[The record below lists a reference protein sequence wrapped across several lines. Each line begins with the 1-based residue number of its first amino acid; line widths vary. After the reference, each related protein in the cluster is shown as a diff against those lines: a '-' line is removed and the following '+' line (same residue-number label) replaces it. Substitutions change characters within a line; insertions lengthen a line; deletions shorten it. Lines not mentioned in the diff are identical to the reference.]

1 MGWFGKW
8 AAFAL
13 ALGCCIQ
20 TTLAADYVP
29 PSAAVSKINSY
40 RSYKELTAAANGMDI
55 DKYAYN
61 MTTWQISNGGFFKA
75 MADKYKNPY
84 SSGEKSSW
92 RSKNGGDL
100 ATIDNDATIQ
110 EMRLLATRYKETKNS
125 TYKSAFKNSFN
136 KAVNFLLTMQ
146 RSTGGL
152 PQVWPKRG
160 NYSDHITLNDNAMI
174 RAMVTMMDIANST
187 SPFDSDIIDNTT
199 RNKMRS
205 ALNKAVD
212 YLLKA
217 QIVNNGSPTVWCAQ
231 HDTANYAPRPARA
244 YELESKSGNE
254 SAGVVWF
261 LMNWPDQT
269 PEIQKSIKSAI
280 AWYKRT
286 KVANQKFDKNA
297 GAIVA
302 SNGSS
307 MWYRFYEVNN
317 DNYFFCDRAGAST
330 KTSDLSKI
338 SAERRTGYQWAGDY
352 GSALLNVESAYLS
365 AIAKLPPSSS
375 SSTAT
380 SSSSTAGVSN
390 VSKRKIDFV
399 VGVDGDFKA
408 AFSKAA
414 ASAGAS
420 KRFIIFVP
428 DGEYDLTKLTAD
440 SHGKTTVNASYLSII
455 GQSKEKTIIAN
466 KTDTEGISLTATL
479 YFPKNYDM
487 YMQDIT
493 LQNKSTFATANATRQ
508 VALQQNS
515 GDRFIYKNVR
525 LLSGQDTYYTKT
537 GRTYWEGGEIQGTV
551 DFICGDGDVFFEG
564 TKLVMTRKGGY
575 ITAASTSTSWGYVF
589 NHATI
594 EVSNSSFDKTFY
606 LGRSWKAAKTVF
618 LNTTMKAQP
627 IAEGWAKNMNSA
639 PQVYGEY
646 NSHDPNGKAIDV
658 SKRKTYFDGSKDGS
672 IATLKTVWN
681 ANDVAKYTLSNVTK
695 GSDNWEPNRLTVQVG
710 APKISQDG
718 AEVTWAND
726 ASALCWVV
734 FVNGKYK
741 TNVTQPVFSL
751 QGIPA
756 GSKVT
761 VRAANSMG
769 GLGQASNELVT
780 LDANVTYYN
789 VFVGPSAGGSVQ
801 SSVTGTKAAEGKSVT
816 ITAVPN
822 AGWKF
827 AGWTGSSASK
837 VNPADAAVTLTVD
850 ADIDLQPKFTAEGV
864 TTFQAES
871 GTLNNATADNNNA
884 GFAGDGFVNFAK
896 TGNSS
901 ISLPVYVETAN
912 SYKILVTY
920 ANGSG
925 TARSLNIQTANDAVG
940 QSHSF
945 AATAD
950 WTTWESD
957 TLQVDLPAGASYI
970 DFKTIGENDGPN
982 LDQITFV
989 IVSKENSSEENSNEE
1004 ISNGEGETTA
1014 IAKPMSRTHFQYTSQ
1029 TRARLFD
1036 MKGQLL
1042 RESVGKPVNMD
1053 GLRGVFLLQV
1063 HNGMQTERR
1072 VIRR

>member
-1 MGWFGKW
+1 
-8 AAFAL
+8 
-13 ALGCCIQ
+13 
-20 TTLAADYVP
+20 
-29 PSAAVSKINSY
+29 
-40 RSYKELTAAANGMDI
+40 MDI

-205 ALNKAVD
+205 ALNKAVG

-286 KVANQKFDKNA
+286 KVSNQKFDKNA

-390 VSKRKIDFV
+390 VKKQKIDFV

-408 AFSKAA
+408 AFAKA
-414 ASAGAS
+414 ASASAS

-428 DGEYDLTKLTAD
+428 DGEYDLTKITAD
-440 SHGKTTVNASYLSII
+440 SHGKTSVNSSYLSII

-479 YFPKNYDM
+479 YFPKSNDI

-493 LQNKSTFATANATRQ
+493 LQNKSSYATANAARQ
-508 VALQQNS
+508 VALQQGN

-589 NHATI
+589 NNTTI

-646 NSHDPNGKAIDV
+646 NSHDVNGKAIDV

-672 IATLKTVWN
+672 TATLKTVWN
-681 ANDVAKYTLSNVTK
+681 ANDVAKYTLSNVMK

-710 APKISQDG
+710 APKIAQDG
-718 AEVTWAND
+718 AEVVWEDD

-741 TNVTQPVFSL
+741 TNVTEPSFSL

-769 GLGQASNELVT
+769 GLGKASNELLT
-780 LDANVTYYN
+780 LDANVNYYN
-789 VFVGPSAGGSVQ
+789 VSVTPSAGGTVQ
-801 SSVTGTKAAEGKSVT
+801 SSLTGTKAAEGKT
-816 ITAVPN
+816 ISIVAVPN

-827 AGWTGSSASK
+827 AGWNGESATK
-837 VNPADAAVTLTVD
+837 VNPTDSAITLTVNGS
-850 ADIDLQPKFTAEGV
+850 IDLQPQFSAEGV
-864 TTFQAES
+864 KTFQAEE
-871 GTLNNATADNNNA
+871 GILKNASADNNNA
-884 GFAGDGFVNFAK
+884 GFAGSGFVNFAK
-896 TGNSS
+896 GDPSGLA
-901 ISLPVYVETAN
+901 LPVYVNKAN
-912 SYKILVTY
+912 TYTIFITY

-925 TARSLNIQTANDAVG
+925 TERSLNITTASDAVG
-940 QSHSF
+940 QSHVF
-945 AATAD
+945 TPTAN
-950 WTTWESD
+950 WTTWKTD
-957 TLQVDLPAGASYI
+957 TLQVNLPAGASFI
-970 DFKTIGENDGPN
+970 DFKTIGGNDGPN
-982 LDQITFV
+982 LDQIEFEWV
-989 IVSKENSSEENSNEE
+989 AENEE
-1004 ISNGEGETTA
+1004 IPSEEISSGEGSESEKTA
-1014 IAKPMSRTHFQYTSQ
+1014 IAKPMLKTHFQYTSQ
-1029 TRARLFD
+1029 TRAKLFD

-1042 RESVGKPVNMD
+1042 RESVGRPVNMD

-1063 HNGMQTERR
+1063 HDGMLMQRR

>member
-40 RSYKELTAAANGMDI
+40 RSYKELTTAASGMDI

-286 KVANQKFDKNA
+286 KVSNQKFDKNA

-375 SSTAT
+375 SSTAA
-380 SSSSTAGVSN
+380 SSSSAAGVSN
-390 VSKRKIDFV
+390 VKKQKIDFV

-408 AFSKAA
+408 AFAKASS
-414 ASAGAS
+414 ASAS

-428 DGEYDLTKLTAD
+428 DGEYDLTKITAD
-440 SHGKTTVNASYLSII
+440 SHGKTSVNSSYLSII

-479 YFPKNYDM
+479 YFPKSNDI

-493 LQNKSTFATANATRQ
+493 LQNKSSYATANAARQ
-508 VALQQNS
+508 VALQQGN

-589 NHATI
+589 NNTTI

-672 IATLKTVWN
+672 TATLKTVWN
-681 ANDVAKYTLSNVTK
+681 ANDAAKYTLSNVMK

-710 APKISQDG
+710 APKIAQDG
-718 AEVTWAND
+718 AEVVWEED

-741 TNVTQPVFSL
+741 TNVTEPSFSL

-769 GLGQASNELVT
+769 GLGKASNELLT

-789 VFVGPSAGGSVQ
+789 VSVIPSAGGTVQ
-801 SSVTGTKAAEGKSVT
+801 SSLTGTKAAEGKT
-816 ITAVPN
+816 ISIVAVPN

-864 TTFQAES
+864 KTFQAEE
-871 GTLNNATADNNNA
+871 GIWKNASADNNNA
-884 GFAGDGFVNFAK
+884 GFAGSGFVNFVKGDPSGLA
-896 TGNSS
+896 
-901 ISLPVYVETAN
+901 LPVYVNKAN
-912 SYKILVTY
+912 TYTIFITY

-925 TARSLNIQTANDAVG
+925 TERSLNITTASDAVG
-940 QSHSF
+940 QSHVF
-945 AATAD
+945 TPTAN
-950 WTTWESD
+950 WTTWETD
-957 TLQVDLPAGASYI
+957 TLQVNLPAGASFI
-970 DFKTIGENDGPN
+970 DFKTIGGNDGPN
-982 LDQITFV
+982 LDQIEFEWV
-989 IVSKENSSEENSNEE
+989 AENEE
-1004 ISNGEGETTA
+1004 IPSEEISSGEGSESEKTA
-1014 IAKPMSRTHFQYTSQ
+1014 IAKPMLKTHFQYTSQ
-1029 TRARLFD
+1029 TRAKLFD

-1042 RESVGKPVNMD
+1042 RESVGRPVNMD

-1063 HNGMQTERR
+1063 HDGMQMQRR